1 MLANKLYIAD
11 YMKNYH
17 QEIANLLENGLEVN
31 LYLKCKKLRT
41 QFLLYPKHRFWSML
55 EMLITFVTGLETKSG
70 SKLWNGRAKKVSMQQ
85 RTNLGPWP
93 QVSTRQGKWEFH
105 SKASRHWYSGE
116 TAGRLRTYQNFQFLQ
131 VYFIYLLLFIFITVI
146 WSRSMMLVTWCRW
159 TNPRLQVRCSTLGWK
174 ELWVGVESVALT

>member
-1 MLANKLYIAD
+1 MHNFLY
-11 YMKNYH
+11 
-17 QEIANLLENGLEVN
+17 VN
-31 LYLKCKKLRT
+31 V
-41 QFLLYPKHRFWSML
+41 YPIQRSWSML

-70 SKLWNGRAKKVSMQQ
+70 SKLWNGRAKKVSMRQ

-93 QVSTRQGKWEFH
+93 QVSTNENFIQK
-105 SKASRHWYSGE
+105 RHWYSGE

-131 VYFIYLLLFIFITVI
+131 VYFIYLLLFIIITVK

-159 TNPRLQVRCSTLGWK
+159 TSPRLQVRCSTLGWK